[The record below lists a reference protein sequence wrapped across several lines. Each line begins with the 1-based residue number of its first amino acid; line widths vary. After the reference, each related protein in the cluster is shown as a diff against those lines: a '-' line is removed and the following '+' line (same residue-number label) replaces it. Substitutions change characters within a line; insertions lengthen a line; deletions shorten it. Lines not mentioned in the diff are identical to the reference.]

1 MTAVTGLGAM
11 VAAEW
16 GDGHMGGASAWSWM
30 ALVIGLLVAFVVV
43 AVVLL
48 ARGGERRAPMVDGAR
63 RARELLM
70 ERYAR
75 GEIDGDEF
83 DERSRRLR

>member
-1 MTAVTGLGAM
+1 MRTAIAFGAV
-11 VAAEW
+11 VADW
-16 GDGHMGGASAWSWM
+16 GGGHMGGGWPWFSM
-30 ALVIGLLVAFVVV
+30 ALLIILFVAVLAVV
-43 AVVLL
+43 AVLL
-48 ARGGERRAPMVDGAR
+48 ARLTNASEPSVDGAR